1 MVGASGDQ
9 VSEEREAVGL
19 VDAVVDPIRLNA
31 VFRCDHKVGVDQGGA
46 AEG

>member
-1 MVGASGDQ
+1 MVAASWDQ
-9 VSEEREAVGL
+9 VSKESEAVDL

-31 VFRCDHKVGVDQGGA
+31 VFRCDQKVGVDQGGA